1 MPSHRVVPGANPTDA
16 PDDRQAMRRA
26 RARRRGDAPV
36 VATSTA
42 SRAWAQ
48 RQNWEV
54 SWLAKVGMLQ

>member
-26 RARRRGDAPV
+26 RARVRGDAPV
-36 VATSTA
+36 VVPRPR
-42 SRAWAQ
+42 RAWAQ

>member
-36 VATSTA
+36 VVPRP
-42 SRAWAQ
+42 RAE
-48 RQNWEV
+48 RGRSV
-54 SWLAKVGMLQ
+54 RTGR